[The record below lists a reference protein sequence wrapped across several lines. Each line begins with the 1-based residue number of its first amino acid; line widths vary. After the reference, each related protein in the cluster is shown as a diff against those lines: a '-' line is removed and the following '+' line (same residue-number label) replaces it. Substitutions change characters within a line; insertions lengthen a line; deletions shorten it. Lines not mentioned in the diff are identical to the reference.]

1 MKAKQQKYAKN
12 VHVSFPLSRSE
23 FFDVIGLFAKSQ
35 TLRVNAK
42 RIQRGERKGKIVTR
56 NFKTKEI
63 FKNIFETVVST
74 CIQKWDKMRVTL

>member
-1 MKAKQQKYAKN
+1 MKTKQQMYAKN

-42 RIQRGERKGKIVTR
+42 RLQRGERKGKLLL
-56 NFKTKEI
+56 EI
-63 FKNIFETVVST
+63 FLFFAVFFLTDFA
-74 CIQKWDKMRVTL
+74 DKEGLFSVYIVKPF